1 MEAWRLTQS
10 TGSGPKPLHSRLK
23 LLDSTH
29 PSGEGSAAIIVYFQ
43 HAAKTL
49 SREMP
54 FSQQQPVV
62 AATCFTSRPPVFTKH
77 CCKLVSDQL
86 LTFRGSPSRRHRL
99 PGGGSPGN
107 GISPSMQ
114 YGTVPHFAA
123 AALPNSNL
131 QGKPGI
137 HAGCAH
143 LTSQVDGEDRDCA
156 SPGRRVHAIHE
167 AQHLHAGFL
176 RREALAHEVNNADAG
191 AVVCHQVAVAGCRGR
206 PGVIVGEDAAADQ
219 G

>member
-1 MEAWRLTQS
+1 MEAWRLTKS

-23 LLDSTH
+23 WLDSTH

-99 PGGGSPGN
+99 PGGGSPGT
-107 GISPSMQ
+107 GFHPRCSMAPSRISLRPLFQTATFKANPGFMQAAPTSPRRLMARTAIAPRRVAGSTRFMKRSISMQ
-114 YGTVPHFAA
+114 
-123 AALPNSNL
+123 
-131 QGKPGI
+131 
-137 HAGCAH
+137 
-143 LTSQVDGEDRDCA
+143 A
-156 SPGRRVHAIHE
+156 SC
-167 AQHLHAGFL
+167 
-176 RREALAHEVNNADAG
+176 G
-191 AVVCHQVAVAGCRGR
+191 AR
-206 PGVIVGEDAAADQ
+206 PSRMKSTMRTLVQ
-219 G
+219 